1 MTVMSRTK
9 YFSLIEE
16 RIQTQIKII
25 ELKQSLINAMF
36 KALVDGGIDSIV
48 I

>member
-1 MTVMSRTK
+1 MPRNAKMTMVKLQIMGNHTKRT
-9 YFSLIEE
+9 
-16 RIQTQIKII
+16 
-25 ELKQSLINAMF
+25 LKVAMF